1 MQVKCPKTFSP
12 AGTCSK
18 EAETENIHSLDAV
31 VSQICCSAK
40 NKYVINC
47 QMQKTISGS
56 NFFSFKPP
64 LGTFYIF
71 GGTLNSISAPL
82 VTTALWG
89 PVRVL
94 LDLCLGLY

>member
-31 VSQICCSAK
+31 VSQICCSSK

-47 QMQKTISGS
+47 QLQKTISGS
-56 NFFSFKPP
+56 NFLFLSNPP
-64 LGTFYIF
+64 SELFIF
-71 GGTLNSISAPL
+71 LAEL
-82 VTTALWG
+82 
-89 PVRVL
+89 
-94 LDLCLGLY
+94 

>member
-18 EAETENIHSLDAV
+18 EAETENIHTLAAV

-40 NKYVINC
+40 NKSVINC
-47 QMQKTISGS
+47 QMQKKFPGQL
-56 NFFSFKPP
+56 FFSFKPP
-64 LGTFYIF
+64 LGAFYIL

-82 VTTALWG
+82 VG
-89 PVRVL
+89 GGEFPVVEMI
-94 LDLCLGLY
+94 YI